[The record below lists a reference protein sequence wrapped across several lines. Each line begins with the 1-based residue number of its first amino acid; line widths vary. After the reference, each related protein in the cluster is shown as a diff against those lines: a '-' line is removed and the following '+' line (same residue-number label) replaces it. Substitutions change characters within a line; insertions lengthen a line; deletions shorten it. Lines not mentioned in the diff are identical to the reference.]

1 MKTPYNYALVRYKH
15 DVVSG
20 ECLNIG
26 VIVSAPTQHFFQARL
41 SSQYS
46 RLSKAFANFDS
57 AHYKNVIAKLRQGFM
72 RIEKQFSRQ
81 ANELP
86 FENMPHALNEIIS
99 TILPPNDT
107 AFQIDVVG
115 GGLSMNLEKTVE
127 SLFKRYVQQ
136 NILSKE
142 RENKNDED
150 VWKSF
155 EDVFREQN
163 ILEHLYPKTIR
174 TPEIEVLFS
183 HCWKNGTYRAYQPL
197 SLDLVEGHTIEDKV
211 CKWYG
216 KLASLADA
224 EEPIDVSFLV
234 GLPEQE
240 DLRER
245 AKRSLRLM
253 NKLLLQPEIVFEE
266 ERFGLAERVAAE
278 IQEHRKNDD

>member
-142 RENKNDED
+142 R
-150 VWKSF
+150 
-155 EDVFREQN
+155 
-163 ILEHLYPKTIR
+163 
-174 TPEIEVLFS
+174 
-183 HCWKNGTYRAYQPL
+183 
-197 SLDLVEGHTIEDKV
+197 
-211 CKWYG
+211 
-216 KLASLADA
+216 
-224 EEPIDVSFLV
+224 VSKIF
-234 GLPEQE
+234 
-240 DLRER
+240 
-245 AKRSLRLM
+245 
-253 NKLLLQPEIVFEE
+253 
-266 ERFGLAERVAAE
+266 
-278 IQEHRKNDD
+278 